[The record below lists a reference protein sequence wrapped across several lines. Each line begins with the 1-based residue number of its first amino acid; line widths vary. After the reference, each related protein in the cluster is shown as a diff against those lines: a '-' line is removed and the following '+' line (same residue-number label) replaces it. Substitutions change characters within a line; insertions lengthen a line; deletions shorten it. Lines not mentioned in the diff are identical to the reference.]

1 MCNYKLVQPLRKTA
15 PQEIKKRTNYD
26 SAIPLLGRNKITI
39 LKRYLLP
46 CLLQH
51 YPQYSKGMETA

>member
-1 MCNYKLVQPLRKTA
+1 MWNYKLVQPLRKTA
-15 PQEIKKRTNYD
+15 PQRTNYD